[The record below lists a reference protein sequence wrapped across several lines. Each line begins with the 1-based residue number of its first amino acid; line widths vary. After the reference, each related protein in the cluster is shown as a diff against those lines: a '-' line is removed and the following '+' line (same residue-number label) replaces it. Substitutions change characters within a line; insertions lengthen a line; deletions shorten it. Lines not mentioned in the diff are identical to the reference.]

1 MNPDLQSF
9 LHAWTGGADVSD
21 VERERLLQRFENDAA
36 FRAECA
42 EEIRLLGMIKAA
54 QSPSPRW
61 LDLHDALG
69 VSTPDT
75 AETAPEDL
83 ASRVLDRLRLEPS
96 KTANTR
102 WFAWRPLTAAAAGI
116 VFGMFCTSVVFGF
129 GARSVEKVLS
139 LLQESFESGP
149 APLVTG
155 VPPLLEQWSGDY
167 SEIVLEHE
175 GVKPKDGNKMA
186 RLLRSDF
193 EGRTV
198 PLPSR
203 QGDLMRVVDVRPFQ
217 SEANGADVVLTLSA
231 LFNAVTFPATE
242 RYDGMVTIYALGAD
256 TDLRGATEDS
266 VKEDAL
272 AFSVGRLPALD
283 RIPRTWQPA
292 STRLLLPAGTAFV
305 MLKASVCRMPVGSKS
320 LSSLPE
326 SVTFAGHFVDDVR
339 ASIRIRDAVPN
350 HRAQAVTQVAK

>member
-1 MNPDLQSF
+1 MNPDLQIF
-9 LHAWTGGADVSD
+9 LQAWTGGADVSD

-61 LDLHDALG
+61 LDLHDALN
-69 VSTPDT
+69 VSSATPED
-75 AETAPEDL
+75 AADDL
-83 ASRVLDRLRLEPS
+83 ASRVLDRLRVEPLKS
-96 KTANTR
+96 VGSR
-102 WFAWRPLTAAAAGI
+102 WLSWRPLTAAAAGI
-116 VFGMFCTSVVFGF
+116 VFGMFCTSMVFGF

-149 APLVTG
+149 APLVRG

-186 RLLRSDF
+186 RLLRSDY

-198 PLPSR
+198 PRPSR
-203 QGDLMRVVDVRPFQ
+203 QGDLMRVLDVRPFLTD
-217 SEANGADVVLTLSA
+217 AKGGDVVVTLSA
-231 LFNAVTFPATE
+231 QFNAAPFPDTE

-256 TDLRGATEDS
+256 TELGGTTEDS

-272 AFSVGRLPALD
+272 AFSVGLCHAVD
-283 RIPRTWQPA
+283 RDPGTWQTA
-292 STRLLLPAGTAFV
+292 STRLLLPPGTKSV
-305 MLKASVCRMPVGSKS
+305 MVKVSFRREPVGSET

-326 SVTFAGHFVDDVR
+326 SLTFAGHCVDDVR
-339 ASIRIRDAVPN
+339 ASIRIREAAPH
-350 HRAQAVTQVAK
+350 HRTQELP